1 MIKLKS
7 LPSKNMPRKFIRR
20 LLPDLTA
27 ALKHPSMR
35 WAAPLIRDPNIM
47 HLNRESVSLAVF
59 IGVLI
64 AFLPIPGQ
72 TFVAAGL
79 AIWWG
84 ANLPI
89 SISLIWISNPLTI
102 APLFYLTY
110 KVGAA
115 LLGSEHIVFTVS
127 LTWEWFSGLGHQI
140 LLPLMVG
147 SALCGMVF
155 AVTGYLLINYLWRWK
170 VISNWEKRKL
180 ARQRLKP

>member
-1 MIKLKS
+1 
-7 LPSKNMPRKFIRR
+7 MPRKFIRR

-47 HLNRESVSLAVF
+47 HLNRQSVSLAVF

-89 SISLIWISNPLTI
+89 SIRPAITEFLVILRLAERRSTSVSWVFGINVRSRRE
-102 APLFYLTY
+102 LFPE
-110 KVGAA
+110 V
-115 LLGSEHIVFTVS
+115 
-127 LTWEWFSGLGHQI
+127 
-140 LLPLMVG
+140 
-147 SALCGMVF
+147 
-155 AVTGYLLINYLWRWK
+155 
-170 VISNWEKRKL
+170 
-180 ARQRLKP
+180 